1 MFEDAAKPDQTERKN
16 IDSIL
21 NARSVAFAGVSKGN
35 WGYVFLNNLLRFGY
49 SGKVYALNPKGGEI
63 SGMKMYA
70 NVKDIPEPVDY
81 VFSCVPARALPQL
94 IEDCTAKGVKM
105 LSIFTAGFSELGTD
119 EGRELEL
126 EISCLCRPGGPRLI
140 GPNCMGVYYPAAG
153 LSFAA
158 NFPEESGRVALL
170 CQSGGNATCTI
181 RAAGQRGVRFSK
193 AFSYGN
199 ACDIDESELL
209 EYFATDPETE
219 IAAAYIEGVKDGQ
232 RFFRVLKEAANKKPV
247 IVLKG
252 GHTEA
257 GAGAAASHTGALAG
271 SGKVWDGVLQQAG
284 AIQVHSLEELVDL
297 MVTFSF
303 MPPTRERG
311 IGMLGIGGGAS
322 VLAADQYAE
331 ANLNLPPL
339 TSEMQDEIRVL
350 MGSDAGM
357 SANNPL
363 DLSYVGRENLYR
375 IAKILSAYEKI
386 DFVIVQIPL
395 GMVVPLPPFSK
406 TMLDPYI
413 DTVTRLGSETS
424 KPVAMVIH
432 SIVAIEDW
440 EVTFDAQQKC
450 YEAGVPVYHSIASAA
465 KAIDR
470 FSRYHENRSAY

>member
-1 MFEDAAKPDQTERKN
+1 MAEDVAQPDQAKRKN

-21 NARSVAFAGVSKGN
+21 NSKSVAFAGVSKGN
-35 WGYVFLNNLLRFGY
+35 WGYVFLNNLLRFGF
-49 SGKVYALNPKGGEI
+49 SGKVYPLNPKGGEI
-63 SGMKMYA
+63 EGLKIYA
-70 NVKDIPEPVDY
+70 NIKDIPEQVDY
-81 VFSCVPARALPQL
+81 VFSCVPASALPQL

-105 LSIFTAGFSELGTD
+105 ISIFTAGFSELGTE
-119 EGRELEL
+119 EGRELEM
-126 EISCLCRPGGPRLI
+126 EISRLCRPGGPRLI
-140 GPNCMGVYYPAAG
+140 GPNCMGVYYPGAG

-158 NFPEESGRVALL
+158 NFPKESGRVALM

-209 EYFATDPETE
+209 EYFAIDSETDVV
-219 IAAAYIEGVKDGQ
+219 AAYIEGVKDGQ
-232 RFFRVLKEAANKKPV
+232 RFFHVLKELANKKPV
-247 IVLKG
+247 LVLKG

-257 GAGAAASHTGALAG
+257 GAMAVASHTGALAG
-271 SGKVWDGVLQQAG
+271 SGNVWDGVLQQAG

-303 MPPTRERG
+303 MPPSRGRG

-331 ANLNLPPL
+331 ADLILPSLPGDI
-339 TSEMQDEIRVL
+339 QDEIRVL

-363 DLSYVGRENLYR
+363 DLSYVGRENLYK

-386 DFVIVQIPL
+386 DFVIFQIPL

-413 DTVTRLGSETS
+413 ETVNKLRSEIN
-424 KPVAMVIH
+424 KPVAMVVH

-440 EVTFDAQQKC
+440 EVTFDAQRKC
-450 YEAGVPVYHSIASAA
+450 YEAGVPVYHSIESAA
-465 KAIDR
+465 KAIDQ
-470 FSRYHENRSAY
+470 FTRYYENRSD